1 VNFFKTCS
9 DRVGQVGN
17 LRRID
22 NPPGI
27 GSAAGYQPAPQNY
40 YSPERRFLIAA
51 CLFLSS
57 CGYHVSGKAD
67 LVPKSIHTIAI
78 PAFANITTR
87 YKLTDHLPEAI
98 SREFI
103 ARTRYQIINDPQ
115 AADAVLRGSVIN
127 YIAYPT
133 VFDQQTGRASGLAVN
148 VTMQVSLVERAT
160 GKVIFTRPSF
170 DVRQRYEISVSNAT
184 AYFDESDAA
193 LDRLSRD
200 VARAVVTAILENF

>member
-1 VNFFKTCS
+1 
-9 DRVGQVGN
+9 
-17 LRRID
+17 
-22 NPPGI
+22 
-27 GSAAGYQPAPQNY
+27 
-40 YSPERRFLIAA
+40 
-51 CLFLSS
+51 
-57 CGYHVSGKAD
+57 
-67 LVPKSIHTIAI
+67 
-78 PAFANITTR
+78 
-87 YKLTDHLPEAI
+87 
-98 SREFI
+98 
-103 ARTRYQIINDPQ
+103 
-115 AADAVLRGSVIN
+115 VIN